1 MSCAGSH
8 CSEKIQRTEQEMGA
22 KANPPKE
29 KDKLEHKEENK
40 CKKIDSSSPA
50 CLGKAR
56 LPFVSAKAA
65 YKQKNLTIFMIK
77 KQC

>member
-1 MSCAGSH
+1 
-8 CSEKIQRTEQEMGA
+8 MGA

-77 KQC
+77 KQCWNTGYALQSLMKTQH